1 MICAGT
7 VYVALTRPSRTITV
21 FDTCCTAASVFD
33 AATARQKAAE
43 AEQLAADVAE
53 FRKAGGKVQVL
64 GTTGIDKK
72 RISRRQVV
80 EGGAERRK
88 AAKAGKP

>member
-1 MICAGT
+1 MTSIHAQT
-7 VYVALTRPSRTITV
+7 
-21 FDTCCTAASVFD
+21 VFD

-53 FRKAGGKVQVL
+53 FKRKGGKVQRL
-64 GTTGIDKK
+64 GNTPID
-72 RISRRQVV
+72 RSGISRRQVV

-88 AAKAGKP
+88 AAKKGAGHG

>member
-1 MICAGT
+1 MTSIHAQT
-7 VYVALTRPSRTITV
+7 
-21 FDTCCTAASVFD
+21 VFD

-53 FRKAGGKVQVL
+53 FERKGGRIQRL
-64 GTTGIDKK
+64 GNTPID
-72 RISRRQVV
+72 RSGISRRQVV

>member
-1 MICAGT
+1 MTSIHAQT
-7 VYVALTRPSRTITV
+7 
-21 FDTCCTAASVFD
+21 VFD

-53 FRKAGGKVQVL
+53 FERKGGKIQRL
-64 GTTGIDKK
+64 GNTPID
-72 RISRRQVV
+72 RAGISRRQVV

-88 AAKAGKP
+88 AAKGGKA

>member
-1 MICAGT
+1 MTSIHAQT
-7 VYVALTRPSRTITV
+7 
-21 FDTCCTAASVFD
+21 VFD

-43 AEQLAADVAE
+43 AEQLAADVAA
-53 FRKAGGKVQVL
+53 FRRKGGKIQRL
-64 GTTGIDKK
+64 GNTPVDRAG
-72 RISRRQVV
+72 ISRRQVV

>member
-1 MICAGT
+1 MTSIHAQI
-7 VYVALTRPSRTITV
+7 VS
-21 FDTCCTAASVFD
+21 D

-43 AEQLAADVAE
+43 AEQLAADVAA

-72 RISRRQVV
+72 GISRRQVV

-88 AAKAGKP
+88 AAKKGAGA

>member
-1 MICAGT
+1 MTSIHAQT
-7 VYVALTRPSRTITV
+7 
-21 FDTCCTAASVFD
+21 VFD

-53 FRKAGGKVQVL
+53 FERKGGKIEILGITAIDKAG
-64 GTTGIDKK
+64 
-72 RISRRQVV
+72 ISRRQVV
-80 EGGAERRK
+80 EGGAEQRK

>member
-1 MICAGT
+1 MTGIHAQT
-7 VYVALTRPSRTITV
+7 
-21 FDTCCTAASVFD
+21 VFD

-43 AEQLAADVAE
+43 AEQLAADVAA

-72 RISRRQVV
+72 GISRRQLV

>member
-1 MICAGT
+1 MTSIHAQT
-7 VYVALTRPSRTITV
+7 
-21 FDTCCTAASVFD
+21 VFD

-43 AEQLAADVAE
+43 AEQLAADVAA

-64 GTTGIDKK
+64 GNTPIDKGS
-72 RISRRQVV
+72 ISRRQVV
-80 EGGAERRK
+80 EGGAEQRK